1 MSAIA
6 VAPQSADIS
15 SSDTAVFAR
24 IASGLRENGYAIVEN
39 ALPESLQTV
48 LRLSQAQLSQADYH
62 MGGIGRQSGFQR
74 IEDIRNDGVCWIDG
88 ATGGGKAWLN
98 WTESLRQHLNRQLFM
113 GLFSFESHFA
123 HYPPGHFYKTHYDA
137 FRGQGN
143 RVVSLVTYLNESW
156 SEADGGELVVYRDDN
171 DTAGIPVL
179 PKPGTLVAFLSEE
192 FPHEV
197 LPARRDRYSVA
208 GWFRMN
214 TSSADV
220 VDPPR

>member
-6 VAPQSADIS
+6 IS
-15 SSDTAVFAR
+15 SQPAVTCPADTAVFTR
-24 IASGLRENGYAIVEN
+24 IASGLRESGYAIIEN
-39 ALPESLQTV
+39 ALPESLQTL

-62 MGGIGRQSGFQR
+62 MGGVGRQAGFQH
-74 IEDIRNDGVCWIDG
+74 IENVRNDGVCWIDG

-98 WTESLRQHLNRQLFM
+98 WTESLRQHLNSQLFM

-143 RVVSLVTYLNESW
+143 RVVSLVTYLNENW
-156 SEADGGELVVYRDDN
+156 DAGDGGELMLYRDDS
-171 DTAGIPVL
+171 DSAGIAVL
-179 PKPGTLVAFLSEE
+179 PRPGTLVAFLSEE

-197 LPARRDRYSVA
+197 LPARQDRYSVA

-214 TSSADV
+214 TSSAEM